1 MKIGGRHTYMLS
13 LESVAMTDIILN
25 MFIFFFISF
34 SLLYTF
40 NSHRIQKLDIKLP
53 KAASASMIQEQEQ
66 VNISITNENLIFVES
81 DLVSL
86 KELKRLVSRSKE
98 QNPEVTVILRADR
111 LVGFKKI
118 VEVLDALTEVGVTN
132 LNIAAVKE

>member
-1 MKIGGRHTYMLS
+1 MKIAGRHTHLTA
-13 LESVAMTDIILN
+13 LESIAMTDIILN

-40 NSHRIQKLDIKLP
+40 NPHRIQKLDIKLP
-53 KAASASMIQEQEQ
+53 KAASASMIQQQEQ
-66 VNISITNENLIFVES
+66 VNISITNENLVFVES
-81 DLVSL
+81 DLVSI
-86 KELKRLVSRSKE
+86 KELKRLLSRARA

-118 VEVLDALTEVGVTN
+118 VEVLDALTEIGVTN